1 MVGNE
6 VNNGGRIIVVPVKA
20 DVKINEA
27 SLIALDANGFASE
40 AVKGAGITA
49 IGRSEHYVDNSG
61 GADGAVMINVKRGV
75 FIWDNDTANPVE
87 EKDVMKQCYI
97 LDSKTVTMT
106 SETNSVAGKVIGL
119 EDGYVKVETI

>member
-6 VNNGGRIIVVPVKA
+6 VYNGGRIIVVPVKA
-20 DVKINEA
+20 DTKINEA
-27 SLIALDANGFASE
+27 SLVALDVNGLASE
-40 AVKGAGITA
+40 AVKGAGITV
-49 IGRSEHYVDNSG
+49 IGRSEQYVDNSE
-61 GADGAVMINVKRGV
+61 GADGAVMINVKRGTFV
-75 FIWDNDTANPVE
+75 WENDEADPVE

-97 LDSKTVTMT
+97 LNSKTVTMT

>member
-20 DVKINEA
+20 DVVINEA
-27 SLIALDANGFASE
+27 SLVALDANGFANE
-40 AVKGAGITA
+40 AAKGEGITV
-49 IGRSEHYVDNSG
+49 IGRSEQYIDNSNG
-61 GADGAVMINVKRGV
+61 VDGAVTINVKRGV
-75 FIWDNDTANPVE
+75 FVWNNDAANPVE

-97 LDSKTVTMT
+97 LDSNTVTMT
-106 SETNSVAGKVIGL
+106 SEANSVAGKVIGL

>member
-27 SLIALDANGFASE
+27 SIIALDANGLASE
-40 AVKGAGITA
+40 AVKGAGITV
-49 IGRSEHYVDNSG
+49 IGRSEQYVDNSG
-61 GADGAVMINVKRGV
+61 GADGAVMINVKRGA
-75 FIWDNDTANPVE
+75 FIWNNDTTSPVE

-97 LDSKTVTMT
+97 LNSQTVTMT
-106 SETNSVAGKVIGL
+106 SEANSIAGKVIGL

>member
-20 DVKINEA
+20 DAKINEA
-27 SLIALDANGFASE
+27 SLIALDVNGFASE
-40 AVKGAGITA
+40 AVKGAGITV
-49 IGRSEHYVDNSG
+49 IGRSEQYVDNSG
-61 GADGAVMINVKRGV
+61 GADGDVMINVKRGV
-75 FIWDNDTANPVE
+75 FIWDNDTDAPVE

-106 SETNSVAGKVIGL
+106 SEANSVAGKVIGL

>member
-40 AVKGAGITA
+40 AVKGAGITV
-49 IGRSEHYVDNSG
+49 IGRSEHYIDNSG
-61 GADGAVMINVKRGV
+61 GADGDVMINVKRGV
-75 FIWDNDTANPVE
+75 FIWDNDTDAPVE

-106 SETNSVAGKVIGL
+106 SEANSVAGKVIGL

>member
-20 DVKINEA
+20 DAVINEA
-27 SLIALDANGFASE
+27 TLVALDANGFASE
-40 AVKGAGITA
+40 AVKGAGITV
-49 IGRSEHYVDNSG
+49 IGRSEQYIDNSG
-61 GADGAVMINVKRGV
+61 EVDGAVTINVKRGV
-75 FIWDNDTANPVE
+75 FVWNNDAADPVE
-87 EKDVMKQCYI
+87 EKDIMKQCYI

-106 SETNSVAGKVIGL
+106 SEANSAAGKVIGL